1 MLSNSI
7 RFISNNVK
15 GIRSFEKRINFFEY
29 LKEAITSYGFIFLQ
43 ETHST
48 IHDEKKKKKWNDEF
62 KGKLFFS
69 HGQSNSCGVA
79 ICFIGNTSFDQSCR
93 ILILA
98 VKVSDN
104 DFLLINL
111 YNANKSEQLNTLST
125 LCNRLDDITDSHCKK
140 IILGGDF
147 NIFFNITYEVRGG
160 NPKMKNKSVAKFI
173 HMKEIQGFVIF
184 HESESQRKNVIH
196 SDNSMSLV
204 SFKEG

>member
-1 MLSNSI
+1 M
-7 RFISNNVK
+7 
-15 GIRSFEKRINFFEY
+15 
-29 LKEAITSYGFIFLQ
+29 
-43 ETHST
+43 
-48 IHDEKKKKKWNDEF
+48 
-62 KGKLFFS
+62 
-69 HGQSNSCGVA
+69 
-79 ICFIGNTSFDQSCR
+79 
-93 ILILA
+93 
-98 VKVSDN
+98 KVSDN

-184 HESESQRKNVIH
+184 DESESQRKNVIH